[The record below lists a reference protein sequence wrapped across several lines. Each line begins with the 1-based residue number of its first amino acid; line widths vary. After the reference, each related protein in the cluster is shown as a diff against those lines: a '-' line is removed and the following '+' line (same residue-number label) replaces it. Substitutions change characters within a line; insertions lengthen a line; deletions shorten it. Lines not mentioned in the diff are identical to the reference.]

1 MRAAAY
7 LAHHREDTIAM
18 WICARCGTEAQ
29 RPEICSGCGS
39 SMKPFDSPPKEE
51 RFKFVL
57 IAYKGYVEDG
67 FDVFGPFPSVMAAD
81 AWAEA
86 HLEKRDNHEV
96 VLMEAPDGQT

>member
-1 MRAAAY
+1 
-7 LAHHREDTIAM
+7 M
-18 WICARCGTEAQ
+18 WICASCGTQAQ
-29 RPEICSGCGS
+29 QPDMCSGCGTV
-39 SMKPFDSPPKEE
+39 MRPFNQPQDK
-51 RFKFVL
+51 RYMFVL

-96 VLMEAPDGQT
+96 VLMENPNDRASTETG